1 MSWILVADL
10 AWKLV
15 IVGLII
21 YNIVSDQR
29 RRRR

>member
-1 MSWILVADL
+1 MSWKLAADL
-10 AWKLV
+10 AWKLI

>member
-1 MSWILVADL
+1 MSWKLVADL
-10 AWKLV
+10 VWKLV

>member
-1 MSWILVADL
+1 MSWRLVADL
-10 AWKLV
+10 AWKLA

>member
-1 MSWILVADL
+1 MSWKLAIDL

>member
-1 MSWILVADL
+1 MSWKLVADL

-15 IVGLII
+15 IAGLII

>member
-1 MSWILVADL
+1 MSWKLVADIC
-10 AWKLV
+10 WKLV
-15 IVGLII
+15 IVGLIT

>member
-1 MSWILVADL
+1 MSWKL
-10 AWKLV
+10 AVDICWK
-15 IVGLII
+15 IIIAGLII